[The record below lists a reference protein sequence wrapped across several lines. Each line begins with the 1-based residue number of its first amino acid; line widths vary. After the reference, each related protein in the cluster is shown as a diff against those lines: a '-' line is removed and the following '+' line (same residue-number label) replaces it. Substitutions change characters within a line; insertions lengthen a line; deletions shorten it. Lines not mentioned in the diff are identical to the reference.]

1 MRSLRPGARKPVARL
16 DDDEFVR
23 EQYRSTVNLETRT
36 SVWLP
41 DAQGRSPQDVALK
54 ALTDA
59 APARLLEVGC
69 GTGTF
74 AGRCAR
80 ELGCEVVALDSSRVM
95 VAATRA
101 AGVEAV
107 LGDVRRLQFADGSF
121 DAAVAAWMLYHVDEL
136 DLAIAE
142 LARVLSP
149 GGRLV
154 AITNGRDHLAELWEA
169 VGAGNPGT
177 SFSRENGAKQLE
189 RRFASVRRHDVET
202 RAVFPD
208 RLAAATYLATL
219 ERSDLAERLPE
230 LPEPLIARGTPTVF
244 VADEPRSG
252 TTPRF

>member
-1 MRSLRPGARKPVARL
+1 MKRL

-23 EQYRSTVNLETRT
+23 EQYRSTTNLESRT

-41 DAQGRSPQDVALK
+41 DAHGHSPQDVALK
-54 ALTDA
+54 ALADA
-59 APARLLEVGC
+59 RPARLLEVGC

-74 AGRCAR
+74 AVRCAR
-80 ELGCEVVALDSSRVM
+80 EVGCEVVALDSSPEM

-107 LGDVRRLQFADGSF
+107 LGDVRRLQFTDASF
-121 DAAVAAWMLYHVDEL
+121 DAAVAAWMLYHVADL

-142 LARVLSP
+142 LARVLRPS
-149 GGRLV
+149 GRLV

-169 VGAGNPGT
+169 VGTQNPGT
-177 SFSRENGAKQLE
+177 SFSRENGAEQLE
-189 RRFASVRRHDVET
+189 RRFVSVRRHDIET
-202 RAVFPD
+202 RAVFSD
-208 RLAAATYLATL
+208 RMAAATYLATL

-230 LPEPLIARGTPTVF
+230 MPEPLIARGTPTVF

-252 TTPRF
+252 RRGHSNIRPWPPST